1 MATLDGV
8 VLEIAIEQAV
18 RLEPERGIGPG
29 FLALQRGQLREFH
42 RMRIRRDQNDLVGF
56 RSKASFHDAFRQGL
70 RTDHRNPS
78 APYARW
84 RINGFRVEVLDFSR
98 ESDLQSSQCSYDS
111 GKRIR
116 INPS

>member
-1 MATLDGV
+1 METLDGV
-8 VLEIAIEQAV
+8 VLEIAIEQGV

-56 RSKASFHDAFRQGL
+56 RSKASFHDAIRQGL
-70 RTDHRNPS
+70 RTDHRHPS

-98 ESDLQSSQCSYDS
+98 DSALETSHCSVPS
-111 GKRIR
+111 GARSR
-116 INPS
+116 EAY